1 MKNHGFGDRKS
12 WVLGSGGSL
21 GTTLGLHMAPLGS
34 KGAQVEKRTPK
45 LSYSPQ
51 DRALSRGGKV
61 AGFHPKG
68 EKNRFWC
75 GFLGVQDAAHIF
87 EPKMLKKG
95 GPGTWF
101 LLFKHNK

>member
-1 MKNHGFGDRKS
+1 MVFGV
-12 WVLGSGGSL
+12 W
-21 GTTLGLHMAPLGS
+21 GLPGDHPGAPYGP

-51 DRALSRGGKV
+51 DRDPKIGS
-61 AGFHPKG
+61 FSSKG
-68 EKNRFWC
+68 EKMRFWC
-75 GFLGVQDAAHIF
+75 GFLGVQDAARIL